1 VRRGTFR
8 AIFEILIFRF
18 FIEREKPSRNLKG
31 ADKIPYCSFSG
42 SRAIFSFPDTP
53 LNNGNAMYIS
63 KSVDMFEKVLLPTD
77 LSPDSQ
83 RILGYV
89 RDIPGVTKVTL
100 LHVVKTP
107 APSRQGPDQDPQTK
121 NPRILLDEN
130 RKVLE
135 KAGVAADLAVE
146 TMVKMITQ
154 GDLPFTILETAETEK
169 VSLIMMGARAK
180 NTDNSILTDS
190 VSANVIRSA
199 KVPVL
204 LLRFAPESGA
214 IDNHRN
220 LFSCVLVPVDF
231 SKPSVQTLAL
241 VKGIPTAGRVILM
254 HVVNKGKSDTMDAPV
269 QSAVQAAQKRLEI
282 IQKDLAAAGIP
293 AEVRACAGY
302 APDEINATAE
312 RDNVTLILMSPHG
325 EGWTRNLR
333 TLFIGSTTSAVMR
346 RVHRPVLVTAG
357 QMTVRGDEGL

>member
-1 VRRGTFR
+1 
-8 AIFEILIFRF
+8 
-18 FIEREKPSRNLKG
+18 
-31 ADKIPYCSFSG
+31 
-42 SRAIFSFPDTP
+42 
-53 LNNGNAMYIS
+53 MYIS
-63 KSVDMFEKVLLPTD
+63 KSVDVFEKVLLPTD

-89 RDIPGVTKVTL
+89 RDIPGVRKVTL
-100 LHVVKTP
+100 LHVVKTSEP
-107 APSRQGPDQDPQTK
+107 LLRDPDQDPQTK
-121 NPRILLDEN
+121 TPRILLDEN

-146 TMVKMITQ
+146 TMVKTIMQ
-154 GDLPFTILETAETEK
+154 GNLPFTILETTETEQ
-169 VSLIMMGARAK
+169 VSFIMMGARAK
-180 NTDNSILTDS
+180 NTDTSILTDS

-204 LLRFAPESGA
+204 LLRFPLESLA
-214 IDNHRN
+214 MDDHRN

-231 SKPSVQTLAL
+231 SKPSEQTLAL
-241 VKGIPTAGRVILM
+241 VKSIPGAERVILL
-254 HVVNKGKSDTMDAPV
+254 HVIHKGKSDMNQASV
-269 QSAVQAAQKRLEI
+269 RSAIQAAVQAARKRLEI

-302 APDEINATAE
+302 APDEIIATAE

-325 EGWTRNLR
+325 EGWIRNIR

-346 RVHRPVLVTAG
+346 RVHRPLLVTAG
-357 QMTVRGDEGL
+357 QMTARGDAVL